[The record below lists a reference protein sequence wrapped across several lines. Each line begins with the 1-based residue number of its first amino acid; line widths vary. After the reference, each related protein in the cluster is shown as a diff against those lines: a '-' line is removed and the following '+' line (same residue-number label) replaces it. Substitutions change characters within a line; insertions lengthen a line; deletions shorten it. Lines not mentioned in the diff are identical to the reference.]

1 MLTIIYLFPNLN
13 FLQSLPFYDVGIFVG
28 NNEITSLQQN
38 FFHFCHQ
45 FSTGETEPF
54 HPIEIFGTLPGTFNH
69 ITSQMLFLVNRGKQ
83 VRVHPR
89 QK

>member
-38 FFHFCHQ
+38 FF
-45 FSTGETEPF
+45 
-54 HPIEIFGTLPGTFNH
+54 
-69 ITSQMLFLVNRGKQ
+69 
-83 VRVHPR
+83 
-89 QK
+89 